1 MRAVCNEDAECMP
14 VHVQYSRAGNWIYA
28 YLYFFTNFA
37 QQDVQCFAAPASVF
51 LQTGKF
57 GQFFLRWPPF
67 VVAGLGTVVLP
78 LVLGKSAQLVC
89 VIMSLCFIFLCMQS

>member
-1 MRAVCNEDAECMP
+1 MS
-14 VHVQYSRAGNWIYA
+14 VHVQYSGTGFRIYA
-28 YLYFFTNFA
+28 YLCFFSNFA

-57 GQFFLRWPPF
+57 GQFFLRWPPS
-67 VVAGLGTVVLP
+67 VPLGGTVVLP

-89 VIMSLCFIFLCMQS
+89 VIMSICFIFLCMQS